1 MNSRSLVIGS
11 IAVGI
16 AIGYI
21 ASFLTYYNT
30 LSNAGSVN
38 AVAVKGQLDELK
50 NELAKSNTKLS
61 VLSDDNEKLRS
72 NLSQVR
78 ADNEALQKRVNSLQ
92 GSMSDSNGS
101 LARIEHG
108 IKLLQMASS
117 PMPFAGQ
124 ELTQWRLTVVNETAR
139 LDPKLVPTMLK
150 LVDSWVDI
158 VQLEEKEPEL
168 NTTQWNEWNKEWQ
181 QKALV
186 YIDDYNTA
194 ISQITTKII
203 GDIDSLKASLS

>member
-38 AVAVKGQLDELK
+38 AVSVKGQLDELK
-50 NELAKSNTKLS
+50 SEVEKANTKLS

-72 NLSQVR
+72 TLSQVR
-78 ADNEALQKRVNSLQ
+78 ADNEVLQKKVNSLQ
-92 GSMSDSNGS
+92 GSISDPSGS

-124 ELTQWRLTVVNETAR
+124 ELTQWRLTVVNETAGF
-139 LDPKLVPTMLK
+139 DSKLVPTTLK

-158 VQLEEKEPEL
+158 VQLEEKEPEV
-168 NTTQWNEWNKEWQ
+168 NTTQWSEWNKEWQ

-186 YIDDYNTA
+186 YIGNYNA
-194 ISQITTKII
+194 AVSQITARII
-203 GDIDSLKASLS
+203 DDIDSLKVSLS

>member
-1 MNSRSLVIGS
+1 VNSRSLVIGS

-21 ASFLTYYNT
+21 ASFLTYYNI

-50 NELAKSNTKLS
+50 SELEKANTKLS

-72 NLSQVR
+72 NLSQIR

-92 GSMSDSNGS
+92 GSMSDPNGS
-101 LARIEHG
+101 LARIEQG
-108 IKLLQMASS
+108 TKLIQMVSS

-124 ELTQWRLTVVNETAR
+124 ELTQWRLTVVNDTAR

-158 VQLEEKEPEL
+158 VQLEEKEPAS
-168 NTTQWNEWNKEWQ
+168 NTAQWNEWNKEWQ
-181 QKALV
+181 EKALV
-186 YIDDYNTA
+186 YISDYDNA
-194 ISQITTKII
+194 VSQITAKII